1 MGGGGG
7 SQGGGGRDPL
17 PKYTLTAPDG
27 TSAPPCRWAAQPA
40 SARTRTPPRPRF
52 HRCPA
57 SSAAYTEQRGG
68 GGGWGWGWH
77 RAPRRGASPPNRA
90 ERVGTGPEPARP
102 ARGGHRLSAA
112 ASGGG
117 GGGGEPGGG
126 PRGVPVGWS
135 RGCAGRGGG
144 ETPRVSEGR
153 WRGAGGTEGCKTPPK
168 SRIVGAPPPRP
179 RVGQTSR
186 GVAAPPP
193 HPLVSPPARRPPRSH
208 AVGPPPP
215 TPPPR
220 DPNCVPPVRSAST
233 RVPLLPP
240 PPLSD
245 PSVPRVPRSHVAP
258 RPATS
263 GDVSRG
269 GHARPWGPTDR
280 SDATSRSDPAPR
292 SHTAPPPLP
301 HSAFGH
307 ERPRAPTDADGHADP
322 RTEPRLPAPLSRSAP
337 RRLQTR
343 GGDTRGPGG
352 GCGGGSR
359 SEPRG
364 ATDAQVGPTRTGAA
378 RRRCTA
384 APLPLAPPRAPRFL
398 ACPALPALPVP
409 VSVPVSPYR

>member
-1 MGGGGG
+1 MDGGGGG
-7 SQGGGGRDPL
+7 VGGGVGIGPHAAGRPHPIGPSAWERGRNRLDRL
-17 PKYTLTAPDG
+17 GGVTA
-27 TSAPPCRWAAQPA
+27 SAPP
-40 SARTRTPPRPRF
+40 
-52 HRCPA
+52 
-57 SSAAYTEQRGG
+57 
-68 GGGWGWGWH
+68 
-77 RAPRRGASPPNRA
+77 
-90 ERVGTGPEPARP
+90 RVE
-102 ARGGHRLSAA
+102 
-112 ASGGG
+112 
-117 GGGGEPGGG
+117 EEEEEENPG
-126 PRGVPVGWS
+126 GVPVGWS

-153 WRGAGGTEGCKTPPK
+153 WRGAGGTEGCKTPPTP
-168 SRIVGAPPPRP
+168 RAAPLVPPPSAATR
-179 RVGQTSR
+179 GADIEGGSR
-186 GVAAPPP
+186 RLPHIHSFPPP
-193 HPLVSPPARRPPRSH
+193 HGGRPVPTLSVRPPPTAAPRPQLRPSRPPRIHSR
-208 AVGPPPP
+208 P
-215 TPPPR
+215 
-220 DPNCVPPVRSAST
+220 S
-233 RVPLLPP
+233 PLLPP

-352 GCGGGSR
+352 GRGGGSR

>member
-1 MGGGGG
+1 MDGGGGG
-7 SQGGGGRDPL
+7 VGGGVGIGPHAAGRPHPIGPSAWERGRNRLDRL
-17 PKYTLTAPDG
+17 GGVTA
-27 TSAPPCRWAAQPA
+27 SAPPRVEEEEEEENPGGVPGGSPWGGHAAVPVGGA
-40 SARTRTPPRPRF
+40 ARP
-52 HRCPA
+52 HACP
-57 SSAAYTEQRGG
+57 RGG
-68 GGGWGWGWH
+68 GGEREGR
-77 RAPRRGASPPNRA
+77 RAVRPPPPPSAATRGADIEGGRGASPTSTRFPPRT
-90 ERVGTGPEPARP
+90 E
-102 ARGGHRLSAA
+102 AA
-112 ASGGG
+112 
-117 GGGGEPGGG
+117 PF
-126 PRGVPVGWS
+126 PRCRS
-135 RGCAGRGGG
+135 
-144 ETPRVSEGR
+144 
-153 WRGAGGTEGCKTPPK
+153 
-168 SRIVGAPPPRP
+168 APPHTAAPRP
-179 RVGQTSR
+179 QLRPSR
-186 GVAAPPP
+186 
-193 HPLVSPPARRPPRSH
+193 PLRIHSRSSP
-208 AVGPPPP
+208 
-215 TPPPR
+215 
-220 DPNCVPPVRSAST
+220 
-233 RVPLLPP
+233 PP

-384 APLPLAPPRAPRFL
+384 APLPLAPPRAPRSL